1 MSPSPGLPHDWIP
14 TLVRLLEREP
24 SVARVVVTD
33 ARGSTPREPG
43 AFMLV
48 GQDGVEGSI
57 GGGRLELEA
66 IAAARAL
73 LTDPGVSARVSKV
86 VLAAD
91 VGQCCG
97 GVVSFWLDKFTR
109 DDVPLLR
116 AAGDAGARGAAVLVS
131 EVTALGIRRRVARSQ
146 DSRGV
151 LGSGSSGM
159 QPPLLDAASAAAPGD
174 LTAAVDRLLREPRLR
189 AQPVV
194 LAVANSVAANA
205 VSTATGAT
213 GVTGANATSAATTG
227 ATGANATGATTTT
240 GAIGANATGAAT
252 TGATGATTTGAN
264 ATGANA
270 TGATTTTGAI
280 GANATG
286 ATTTTG
292 AIGANAT
299 GATTT
304 TGAIGRASV
313 ATELTFIERLDD
325 NLPAVWLYGAG
336 HVGQALAR
344 ILAELPLRLTWIDS
358 RAELFP
364 TTLPEGVRVLQD
376 ADSVATVFEAPVG
389 AYFVVMSHSHPLDFE
404 LCHAL
409 LERNDFAWLGLIG
422 SDSKAARFR
431 SRLTRTGLSADVIAK
446 LVCPIGVEGI
456 NSKWPAAIAVAVA
469 AQLMQ
474 RVSAAERSE
483 VLAPPLP
490 LPTMAAQPVVL
501 SPEVARPEVA
511 HPMASHPVA
520 SHPEASPLEIPV
532 STVPELLWPPRATS
546 TIPEPL
552 GAPCAPELCSTCGSS
567 TEAPSPSRPAKSD
580 VATAS
585 SATVTNA
592 GPTSSPARTD
602 PNRPSG
608 MSADRPARLD
618 TSNSSN
624 TTSSPRPDTVP
635 S

>member
-1 MSPSPGLPHDWIP
+1 VSSSPGLPRDWIP

-24 SVARVVVTD
+24 NVARVVVTD

-57 GGGRLELEA
+57 GGGRLEFEA

-73 LTDPGVSARVSKV
+73 LTDPSVSARVTKV

-109 DDVPLLR
+109 DDVSMLR
-116 AAGDAGARGAAVLVS
+116 AAGDAGARGAAALVS
-131 EVTALGIRRRVARSQ
+131 EVTALGIRRRVVRGQ
-146 DSRGV
+146 ESRGV
-151 LGSGSSGM
+151 LGSGSAGM
-159 QPPLLDAASAAAPGD
+159 QPPLLEATSAAAPGD
-174 LTAAVDRLLREPRLR
+174 LTAAADRLLREPRLR
-189 AQPVV
+189 AQPIV
-194 LAVANSVAANA
+194 LAVANSVA
-205 VSTATGAT
+205 VPTAT
-213 GVTGANATSAATTG
+213 AAT
-227 ATGANATGATTTT
+227 ATVADATA
-240 GAIGANATGAAT
+240 
-252 TGATGATTTGAN
+252 
-264 ATGANA
+264 
-270 TGATTTTGAI
+270 
-280 GANATG
+280 
-286 ATTTTG
+286 
-292 AIGANAT
+292 
-299 GATTT
+299 
-304 TGAIGRASV
+304 
-313 ATELTFIERLDD
+313 ELTFIERLDD

-364 TTLPEGVRVLQD
+364 ATLPEGVRVLQD

-431 SRLTRTGLSADVIAK
+431 SRLTRTGLSADLIAK

-456 NSKWPAAIAVAVA
+456 TSKWPAAIAVAVA

-474 RVSAAERSE
+474 KVSAAERSE
-483 VLAPPLP
+483 ILAPVALLP
-490 LPTMAAQPVVL
+490 MALQPVAL
-501 SPEVARPEVA
+501 SPEAPYPVALSPEVA
-511 HPMASHPVA
+511 HPMALPLGGAA
-520 SHPEASPLEIPV
+520 S
-532 STVPELLWPPRATS
+532 TGPELPWLPRATS
-546 TIPEPL
+546 ATPEPL
-552 GAPCAPELCSTCGSS
+552 GAPCAPELCSTCGST
-567 TEAPSPSRPAKSD
+567 TE
-580 VATAS
+580 
-585 SATVTNA
+585 
-592 GPTSSPARTD
+592 
-602 PNRPSG
+602 
-608 MSADRPARLD
+608 
-618 TSNSSN
+618 NSSN
-624 TTSSPRPDTVP
+624 TTPSPRPDTVP